1 MISAP
6 ARPRGATSRA
16 RRTRP
21 DGTLE
26 PVIVSKRA
34 TPRESQVPA
43 SVDLLSPA
51 LRHLIGYICTVC
63 LGGPGAR
70 ARNGHRLFRGPLWS
84 LRRVGV
90 GPYYPLP
97 PELLSRNSHEACSS
111 PRARWRCISPRRER
125 SISGTCLR
133 AKALSG
139 RADDFRDRQYDLT
152 GSAACAQ
159 IKWSAAVCTHGE
171 LRASDGFGGGRST
184 SQRDK
189 EGASIV
195 YPIAEVST
203 IYTEQLQ
210 RVIKKAFAQARQRRG
225 PEHGWA
231 QRQRAKKCSGRAH
244 TPGGG
249 ASTARSA
256 GRRPCRRASSGG
268 SERRARESSR
278 HRGAPR
284 PFGARPLGPG
294 SSVVPLSHGSS
305 TKKRVRQRRVSMLL
319 RATAG
324 MACQ

>member
-1 MISAP
+1 MLGRAGCACAKWPQALPWSAVVAE
-6 ARPRGATSRA
+6 ARGS
-16 RRTRP
+16 
-21 DGTLE
+21 
-26 PVIVSKRA
+26 
-34 TPRESQVPA
+34 
-43 SVDLLSPA
+43 
-51 LRHLIGYICTVC
+51 
-63 LGGPGAR
+63 
-70 ARNGHRLFRGPLWS
+70 GPL
-84 LRRVGV
+84 
-90 GPYYPLP
+90 LP

-152 GSAACAQ
+152 GSGACTQ

-189 EGASIV
+189 EGAHAC
-195 YPIAEVST
+195 YPIAALAT
-203 IYTEQLQ
+203 IYTEQLL

-249 ASTARSA
+249 ESTARSA
-256 GRRPCRRASSGG
+256 GRRSCRRASSGG
-268 SERRARESSR
+268 SERRARESSC
-278 HRGAPR
+278 HREAPR
-284 PFGARPLGPG
+284 AFGARPLATASRQTPRRPKPRGARQPG
-294 SSVVPLSHGSS
+294 GAP
-305 TKKRVRQRRVSMLL
+305 TATL
-319 RATAG
+319 RATSTIWKR
-324 MACQ
+324 

>member
-1 MISAP
+1 MLGRAGCACAKWPQALPWSAVVAE
-6 ARPRGATSRA
+6 ARGS
-16 RRTRP
+16 
-21 DGTLE
+21 
-26 PVIVSKRA
+26 
-34 TPRESQVPA
+34 
-43 SVDLLSPA
+43 
-51 LRHLIGYICTVC
+51 
-63 LGGPGAR
+63 
-70 ARNGHRLFRGPLWS
+70 GPL
-84 LRRVGV
+84 
-90 GPYYPLP
+90 LP

-268 SERRARESSR
+268 SERRARQSSR

-284 PFGARPLGPG
+284 PFYPTLAGLTRFPLLP
-294 SSVVPLSHGSS
+294 
-305 TKKRVRQRRVSMLL
+305 RSMLNL
-319 RATAG
+319 GSLPTPHRRP
-324 MACQ
+324 

>member
-1 MISAP
+1 MLGRAGCACAKWPQALPWSAVVAE
-6 ARPRGATSRA
+6 ARGS
-16 RRTRP
+16 
-21 DGTLE
+21 
-26 PVIVSKRA
+26 
-34 TPRESQVPA
+34 
-43 SVDLLSPA
+43 
-51 LRHLIGYICTVC
+51 
-63 LGGPGAR
+63 
-70 ARNGHRLFRGPLWS
+70 GPLS
-84 LRRVGV
+84 
-90 GPYYPLP
+90 P

-189 EGASIV
+189 EGASVV

-231 QRQRAKKCSGRAH
+231 QRQRAKKCSGLAH

-249 ASTARSA
+249 ESTARSA
-256 GRRPCRRASSGG
+256 GRRSCRRASSGG
-268 SERRARESSR
+268 SERRARESSC
-278 HRGAPR
+278 HREAPR
-284 PFGARPLGPG
+284 AFGARPLAATHASPRQPAGP
-294 SSVVPLSHGSS
+294 P
-305 TKKRVRQRRVSMLL
+305 
-319 RATAG
+319 TAFG
-324 MACQ
+324 ISIRLCH